1 MARIAELLAEA
12 SLPGDGARRDAE
24 VLLCQALGKGRSYLY
39 AWPEADV
46 EPQAAATYRAWLK
59 ERARGVPV
67 AYLLGR
73 REFWSLDLLVNDA
86 TLIPRPD
93 TEALVALA
101 LSLSM
106 PREARVLDLGTGTG
120 AIAIALAKERPAWSI
135 TAVDASAEALAVAR
149 ENADRCNVSQLRFL
163 EGSWFEPLGEERFD
177 LVVSNPPYVA
187 PGDPCLREGDLR
199 FEPQSALVAGEDG
212 YADLDAIIT
221 SAPRY
226 LSPDAFLL
234 LEHGTSQGAG
244 VRERLAAAGFG
255 AVATH
260 RDLAGHE
267 RVSMGQKAPGP

>member
-12 SLPGDGARRDAE
+12 SLPGDAARRDAE

-46 EPQAAATYRAWLK
+46 EPQAAATYRAWIN
-59 ERARGVPV
+59 ERARGVPI

-93 TEALVALA
+93 TEVLVALA
-101 LSLSM
+101 LSLSL

-120 AIAIALAKERPAWSI
+120 AIAIALAKERPNWSI
-135 TAVDASAEALAVAR
+135 TAVDASPAALVIAE
-149 ENADRCNVSQLRFL
+149 ENAERCKVPPLRFL
-163 EGSWFEPLGEERFD
+163 EGSWFEPVAGERFD

-187 PGDPCLREGDLR
+187 ADDPCLREGDLR

-212 YADLDAIIT
+212 YADLGAII
-221 SAPRY
+221 AAAHGY
-226 LSPDAFLL
+226 LYPDAFLL
-234 LEHGTSQGAG
+234 LEHGATQGAG
-244 VRERLAAAGFG
+244 VRERLRAAGFG

-267 RVSMGQKAPGP
+267 RVSMGQQAAGA